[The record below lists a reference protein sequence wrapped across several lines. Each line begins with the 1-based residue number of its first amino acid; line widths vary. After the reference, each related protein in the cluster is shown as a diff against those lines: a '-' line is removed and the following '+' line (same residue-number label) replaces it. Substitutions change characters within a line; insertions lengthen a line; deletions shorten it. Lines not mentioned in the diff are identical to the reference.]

1 MKAVT
6 NLKAFRNELILWA
19 LIMAAAAELA
29 SLLIIGWDVPF
40 LLGLA
45 AGTAV
50 SVIGVIIL
58 VGTGS
63 ALMTTGRKS
72 PIILGYLARLVLYGT
87 VFFIC
92 IRISV
97 PCGFGCIAGFVTL
110 HFGIMFLYGIVYRF
124 FRKEKNPLNDWTE
137 PKQCNDLSRYD
148 EEDDW

>member
-72 PIILGYLARLVLYGT
+72 PIILGYLARLVL
-87 VFFIC
+87 
-92 IRISV
+92 
-97 PCGFGCIAGFVTL
+97 
-110 HFGIMFLYGIVYRF
+110 
-124 FRKEKNPLNDWTE
+124 
-137 PKQCNDLSRYD
+137 
-148 EEDDW
+148 